1 MDMIRVTVPSRLH
14 FGLLALPAQGVAHWA
29 NSEGQPTLPVRHF
42 GGVGLMIEHPGVQ
55 VRIRPSTSWSAEG
68 PSAQRALEAAQ
79 RFMSTLPNNESWRA
93 FNIVVEQCAP
103 EHAGL
108 GTGTQLA
115 LAVAKGLS
123 LALGHA
129 DWNARLLANRTDRG
143 LRSSLGIHGFE
154 HGGLLV
160 EGGKG
165 KRTDIAPLLMRCAF
179 PEDWQVLLILP
190 AGLQGVHGTSEKD
203 AFAHLAGDAHH
214 LQQTD
219 ALCRLVLLGLLP
231 ALAERDLL
239 AFGEALYDFNC
250 RVGELFAPWQGAV
263 YSHPQT
269 AEVIAWLRQQG
280 IRGVG
285 QSSWGP
291 AVFAIEHAELLQYV
305 RELLLKRWPL
315 QPEEAIL
322 CRAANHGA
330 KHA

>member
-1 MDMIRVTVPSRLH
+1 MIRVTAHSRLH
-14 FGLLALPAQGVAHWA
+14 FGLFALPAQGVTHWP

-42 GGVGLMIEHPGVQ
+42 GGVGLMIEQPGVQ
-55 VRIRPSTSWSAEG
+55 VRIRPSTSWSADG

-79 RFMSTLPNNESWRA
+79 RFMATLPNNESWRA

-115 LAVAKGLS
+115 LAVAKALT
-123 LALGHA
+123 LALGQK
-129 DWNARLLANRTDRG
+129 DWNARVLAHRAERG

-154 HGGLLV
+154 HGGLIV

-165 KRTDIAPLLMRCAF
+165 SRTEIAPLLARHAF
-179 PEDWQVLLILP
+179 PDDWHILLIVP
-190 AGLQGVHGTSEKD
+190 AGQTGAHGTLEKD
-203 AFAHLAGDAHH
+203 AFARLAGAEQH

-219 ALCRLVLLGLLP
+219 ALCRLVLLGMLP
-231 ALAERDLL
+231 ALVEHDLP
-239 AFGEALYDFNC
+239 AFGEALYDFNR
-250 RVGELFAPWQGAV
+250 RVGEMFAPWQLGI

-269 AEVIAWLRQQG
+269 AELIAWLRQQG

-291 AVFAIEHAELLQYV
+291 AVFAIDHAEVLQGVRARLLERLQ
-305 RELLLKRWPL
+305 L
-315 QPEEAIL
+315 QPGEAIL
-322 CRAANHGA
+322 CRAVNQGVRVD
-330 KHA
+330 